1 MGNRGMGRLGRG
13 IAAALVLLV
22 WCGGA
27 AAQAEPPGEP
37 APGELGLSI
46 GIASIRGLGGLD
58 LGEAF
63 QGYARTG
70 ATWVRVDLDWSV
82 VQAAGPDSYDWSA
95 MDSHVALAR
104 GAGLRLLPVV
114 SFSPRWLDGGAAPA
128 TPAAVEAYA
137 RFLGAA
143 VARYRP
149 LGIRA
154 WEIWNEPNLSG
165 FWAPAPDPVAY
176 ARLLAAAHAAVK
188 AADPGALV
196 ISGGLSPAPG
206 TGPDGGPIAHFGAT
220 AFLESVY
227 ANGAAGTFD
236 ALCFHPYSWPRMP
249 DTLIPWS
256 GWSMMAGPI
265 RDLMVAHGDGAKRIW
280 MTEYGAPTA
289 AGGVDEAGQAEMLRR
304 AVGLARGEAW
314 AGPLF
319 WYSFRDLGTD
329 PGESEDWYG
338 LLRHDG
344 TPKPALATFRELAAP
359 GGN

>member
-1 MGNRGMGRLGRG
+1 MGNRVIGRLVGQG
-13 IAAALVLLV
+13 MAAVLITLACNGV
-22 WCGGA
+22 MA
-27 AAQAEPPGEP
+27 AEPATTP
-37 APGELGLSI
+37 APGALGLSI

-63 QGYARTG
+63 QGYAGTG
-70 ATWVRVDLDWSV
+70 AAWVRVDLDWSV

-95 MDSHVALAR
+95 MDSYVALAR

-114 SFSPRWLDGGAAPA
+114 SFSPRWLDNGAAPA
-128 TPAAVEAYA
+128 TPEAVAAYA
-137 RFLGAA
+137 KFLGQA

-165 FWAPAPDPVAY
+165 FWAPGPDPADY
-176 ARLLAAAHAAVK
+176 ARLLAAAHTAVK
-188 AADPGALV
+188 AADPEALV

-206 TGPDGGPIAHFGAT
+206 TGPAGGPVEHFGAT
-220 AFLESVY
+220 AFLEAVY
-227 ANGAAGTFD
+227 ANGGAGTFD
-236 ALCFHPYSWPRMP
+236 ALGFHPYSWPRMP
-249 DTLIPWS
+249 DTWIPWS
-256 GWSMMAGPI
+256 GWSMMEGPI

-304 AVGLARGEAW
+304 AVGLARDHAW

-319 WYSFRDLGTD
+319 WYSFEDLGTD
-329 PGESEDWYG
+329 PDDSEDWYG

-344 TPKPALATFRELAAP
+344 TPKPALATFRELAGPP
-359 GGN
+359 GQ